1 MIFCFK
7 SKINVI
13 ANKFLLGGDKFM
25 PELHLNQPG
34 FTYSASG
41 PFTQNKERIEKFVQT
56 GNTYYIYKNDR
67 DKRCFQHDMTYG
79 KFKDL
84 DKRTQSD
91 NVLRSK
97 SLEIASNPKCD
108 GYQRE
113 LALTVYKFFD
123 KNPQKV
129 VLKTKL
135 NKINNLQMHFIHKT
149 IITNF

>member
-34 FTYSASG
+34 FTYSACG

-97 SLEIASNPKCD
+97 SLESASHPKCD

-123 KNPQKV
+123 KKSTESSIKNEIKQNQQ
-129 VLKTKL
+129 LANAL
-135 NKINNLQMHFIHKT
+135 HS
-149 IITNF
+149 

>member
-1 MIFCFK
+1 
-7 SKINVI
+7 
-13 ANKFLLGGDKFM
+13 M

-34 FTYSASG
+34 FTYSACG

-123 KNPQKV
+123 KNLQKV

>member
-1 MIFCFK
+1 MH
-7 SKINVI
+7 
-13 ANKFLLGGDKFM
+13 
-25 PELHLNQPG
+25 ELHLNQPG
-34 FTYSASG
+34 FTYSACG

-123 KNPQKV
+123 KKSTESSIKNEIKQNQQ
-129 VLKTKL
+129 LANAL
-135 NKINNLQMHFIHKT
+135 HS
-149 IITNF
+149 